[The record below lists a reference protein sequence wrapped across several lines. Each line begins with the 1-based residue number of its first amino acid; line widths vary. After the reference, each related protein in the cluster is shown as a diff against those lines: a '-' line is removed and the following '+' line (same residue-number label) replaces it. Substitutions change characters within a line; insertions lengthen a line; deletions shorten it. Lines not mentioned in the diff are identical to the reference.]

1 MCCIS
6 YRLMH
11 LLGCSSASHHIRQ
24 LLTQHV
30 VSCASQTFIDNH
42 DTGSTQAH
50 WPFPHDKVSQGY
62 AYILTHPGMP
72 CIFYDHFFEW
82 GDTLRSE
89 ISMLLEVRDQGH
101 EAPAETAACHQA
113 GGMVGKSH
121 VLARWM

>member
-1 MCCIS
+1 MLIS
-6 YRLMH
+6 
-11 LLGCSSASHHIRQ
+11 
-24 LLTQHV
+24 
-30 VSCASQTFIDNH
+30 VSLDISQTFIDNH

-89 ISMLLEVRDQGH
+89 ISMLLEVRNKGSGASAH
-101 EAPAETAACHQA
+101 VACMDVGMGGITCA
-113 GGMVGKSH
+113 GPLCHMCWYSIIMMAVRQH
-121 VLARWM
+121 RPDLYCHM